1 MNRLALSLLV
11 VTVILT
17 TLGLFILYES
27 SSYTAQL
34 DLHDKYY
41 FIKNQSIWIIIGV
54 IAAIVVSRL
63 KETFLYNVSLPLLVA
78 TLFALLLV
86 FFPVIG
92 LELNGSHRWINLGI
106 SIFQPSELLKITLS
120 LYLASWLSI
129 KEKGRLMAFL
139 ILLGIA
145 CGLVLLQPDLK
156 TTIIIGATSF
166 IVYFIS
172 GASLREIAPILV
184 AGLIGIVLLAGASPY
199 RVKRLTAF
207 QNLDVNN
214 LNSTSYH
221 TKQIVIALGSG
232 GLTGV
237 GFGNSVQKYAYL
249 PEHTTDSIFAI
260 FAEEAGYIGSAILIA
275 IYVALSTI
283 GILIAVNARTQF
295 GKLLATGITVF
306 ITIQALINLASQ
318 AILIPLTGVP
328 LPFISYG
335 GSSML
340 INFVAIGLL
349 LNIALEKVASPRK
362 VGGKKKSSLKIRRGN
377 FGRFKK

>member
-1 MNRLALSLLV
+1 MNKLGLSLLLIII
-11 VTVILT
+11 ILT
-17 TLGLFILYES
+17 TLGLFVLYDS

-41 FIKNQSIWIIIGV
+41 FIKNQSVWIVLGI
-54 IAAIVVSRL
+54 IAALFVSRL
-63 KETFLYNVSLPLLVA
+63 KEQLLYNLSLPLLII
-78 TLFALLLV
+78 TLGALVLV

-92 LELNGSHRWINLGI
+92 LELNGSHRWINLGV

-120 LYLASWLSI
+120 LYLASWLSV
-129 KEKGRLMAFL
+129 KEKGRLLAFL
-139 ILLGIA
+139 ILLGVA
-145 CGLVLLQPDLK
+145 SGLVLLQPDLK
-156 TTIIIGATSF
+156 TSIIIAATSF

-172 GASLREIAPILV
+172 GASMKEVAPILII
-184 AGLIGIVLLAGASPY
+184 GLMGVVLVAGASPY

-207 QNLDVNN
+207 QNFDVNN
-214 LNSTSYH
+214 LDSTSYH

-232 GLTGV
+232 GLGGV
-237 GFGNSVQKYAYL
+237 GFGNSIQKYAYL

-260 FAEEAGYIGSAILIA
+260 FAEETGYIGSIILIS
-275 IYVALSTI
+275 IYVSLCAIGMMIALK
-283 GILIAVNARTQF
+283 AKTQF

-340 INFVAIGLL
+340 INYVAIGLL
-349 LNIALEKVASPRK
+349 LNIAFDHKATPRK
-362 VGGKKKSSLKIRRGN
+362 NSGLHTLKKGT
-377 FGRFKK
+377 FGRFSKK

>member
-1 MNRLALSLLV
+1 MNKLGLSLLLIII
-11 VTVILT
+11 ILT
-17 TLGLFILYES
+17 TLGLFVLYDS

-41 FIKNQSIWIIIGV
+41 FIKNQSVWIVLGI
-54 IAAIVVSRL
+54 IAALFVSRL
-63 KETFLYNVSLPLLVA
+63 KEQLLYSLSLPLLVA
-78 TLFALLLV
+78 TLGALVLV

-92 LELNGSHRWINLGI
+92 LELNGSHRWINLGV

-120 LYLASWLSI
+120 LYLASWLSV

-139 ILLGIA
+139 ILLGVA
-145 CGLVLLQPDLK
+145 SGLVLLQPDLK
-156 TTIIIGATSF
+156 TSFIIAATSF

-172 GASLREIAPILV
+172 GASMKEVAPILII
-184 AGLIGIVLLAGASPY
+184 GLLGIVIVAGASPY

-207 QNLDVNN
+207 QNFDVNN
-214 LNSTSYH
+214 LNTTSYH

-232 GLTGV
+232 GIGGV

-260 FAEEAGYIGSAILIA
+260 FAEETGYIGSIILVSIYILLCATGIMIA
-275 IYVALSTI
+275 MKAK
-283 GILIAVNARTQF
+283 TQF

-340 INFVAIGLL
+340 INFVAVGLL
-349 LNIALEKVASPRK
+349 LNIAFDHNATLR
-362 VGGKKKSSLKIRRGN
+362 KKSGLHHLNKGT
-377 FGRFKK
+377 FGRFVKK